1 MANMGENRANG
12 SGNIQQDNNLE
23 ELFNNAGFDNSQ
35 NIVEAG
41 EEDPVGGFQAALMDE
56 IEAADYHLGLDQP
69 PEMNPEENAIL
80 HGNEEFSSPSL
91 YNPQSPQNSPGSES
105 STNAKPDQMNR
116 ASDLLMAVSIGA
128 ELNKN
133 KIIEQAIGAMDELVK
148 MATMGEPLWQ
158 RQGNGGTET
167 LNGIQYL
174 REFGC
179 FDATMEDIIRMVEI
193 GEPELIPS
201 FDYFPPDNP
210 TPTFL
215 KPEFE
220 PLNIEASR
228 DTGLVNMN
236 AMNIVELLMDSKNWS
251 MVFSSIV
258 SRATLLGVILDT
270 VDGSCNGVLQVM
282 TAEFHQSTPL
292 IPTRQSY
299 FARYCKMVA
308 HGTWGVVDVS
318 LENLFPCPQIQ
329 FKRRPSGCLVQQVP
343 NNGGASNVTWVEHV
357 EVDKKS
363 LHPHFRP
370 IVNSGFAFSAKR
382 WIAVLHRHCQWVAT
396 CMATTT
402 PTDAGVLIPQP
413 GRESM
418 LKVAEKMTRK
428 FFMNISSCTE
438 NAWMGLPSNF
448 GAEDVR
454 FRFGNTLTV
463 PGKPPSNTLI
473 ITTSVQVPVPV
484 NVLFD
489 FLRNEHSRHKW
500 DLLSKERLVRE
511 LAYVITGENPQ
522 NRVSVLQVNSS
533 PNKIEILYL
542 QESYTDETGSYIV
555 FTPMDTFAM
564 SLILNGGNP
573 NDPCILSSG
582 FAILPDK
589 PPGQGDGPEGSILT
603 VAFQSADNLSSNELI
618 PALTLKTIDVILSST
633 VASIRDAMVLLANRQ
648 FARN

>member
-1 MANMGENRANG
+1 MDNMGENGANG
-12 SGNIQQDNNLE
+12 SVNIQQDNNLE
-23 ELFNNAGFDNSQ
+23 ELFNNVSFDNFQ

-56 IEAADYHLGLDQP
+56 IEVADYQLGLDQP
-69 PEMNPEENAIL
+69 PEMNPEENANL

-105 STNAKPDQMNR
+105 STNVKPDQMNR

-133 KIIEQAIGAMDELVK
+133 KIIEQAIGAMK
-148 MATMGEPLWQ
+148 SW
-158 RQGNGGTET
+158 
-167 LNGIQYL
+167 
-174 REFGC
+174 EFGC

-210 TPTFL
+210 TSTFS
-215 KPEFE
+215 KHKFE

-236 AMNIVELLMDSKNWS
+236 AMNIVELLMDSKDWS

-270 VDGSCNGVLQVM
+270 VDGSCNGVLQVV
-282 TAEFHQSTPL
+282 
-292 IPTRQSY
+292 
-299 FARYCKMVA
+299 VA

-318 LENLFPCPQIQ
+318 LENLFPYPQIQ
-329 FKRRPSGCLVQQVP
+329 FKRRPSGCLIQQIP

-357 EVDKKS
+357 EVDNKY
-363 LHPHFRP
+363 LHPLFRP

-382 WIAVLHRHCQWVAT
+382 WIAVLHRHCQWLAS
-396 CMATTT
+396 CMARTT
-402 PTDAGVLIPQP
+402 PTYTGVLIPQP

-454 FRFGNTLTV
+454 FRFGNTLAV

-473 ITTSVQVPVPV
+473 ITTSVRIPVPV

-511 LAYVITGENPQ
+511 LAYVITAENPQ
-522 NRVSVLQVNSS
+522 NRVSVLQVNVS
-533 PNKIEILYL
+533 
-542 QESYTDETGSYIV
+542 
-555 FTPMDTFAM
+555 FAYHFR
-564 SLILNGGNP
+564 
-573 NDPCILSSG
+573 

-603 VAFQSADNLSSNELI
+603 VAFQSADSLSSTELI
-618 PALTLKTIDVILSST
+618 PALTLKTIDVLLSST
-633 VASIRDAMVLLANRQ
+633 VASIRDAMVLLANRTAGFLGHQ
-648 FARN
+648 RPARREIGMKKAE